1 MGLYPGGG
9 LYSGWKIC
17 FRFDGLITGG
27 AYNRDFTVCH
37 VMKAWLILVSCKER
51 KT

>member
-1 MGLYPGGG
+1 MGLYPGGGG

-27 AYNRDFTVCH
+27 AYNRGGLCNESMVD
-37 VMKAWLILVSCKER
+37 SC
-51 KT
+51 